1 MTVTA
6 EAMLPIGVDDL
17 TAIPRARATRL
28 SYNWSHYGRYSVWI
42 AEVAHFGWSVVT
54 DYGKPGVEAV
64 VTAPRTR
71 DNCIA
76 ALADY
81 VRDYGRSGY
90 GYDLAVEAWE
100 TVSVRLDAWITH
112 THSIGL
118 NWSPLPS

>member
-1 MTVTA
+1 MTTT
-6 EAMLPIGVDDL
+6 ETMLPITVEDL
-17 TAIPRARATRL
+17 TSIPRARATRV
-28 SYNWSHYGRYSVWI
+28 SYNWAHYGRYTVWI

-81 VRDYGRSGY
+81 VRDYGRQGY
-90 GYDLAVEAWE
+90 GYDLTVEEWE
-100 TVSVRLDAWITH
+100 TVSVKLDAWITH
-112 THSIGL
+112 TYALGL
-118 NWSPLPS
+118 KWAPLPN